1 MRDSKERESV
11 FPPFPIL
18 YEELGFR
25 VLNKPSGLGVLKDNT
40 GAPSLMDLYPQQFQ
54 EPPFIVHRLDK
65 GTSGALLVARSPAV
79 RAIFNRF
86 FQQGL
91 VHKTYLALVEG
102 IPEPPCGLIDQP
114 LEEGRK
120 GRYRIAAPGTGY
132 PARTTYQVLQ
142 VQDGR
147 SWMLCQPQTGRA
159 HQIRIHLAWLGCP
172 LVKDPLYGK
181 VRAKPSAHPELTLHA
196 WKMEFPHPVC
206 GESFRVEAP
215 LPDWAASLPTQ
226 AAP

>member
-1 MRDSKERESV
+1 
-11 FPPFPIL
+11 
-18 YEELGFR
+18 
-25 VLNKPSGLGVLKDNT
+25 
-40 GAPSLMDLYPQQFQ
+40 MDLYPHQFQ
-54 EPPFIVHRLDK
+54 DPPLFVHRLDK

-79 RAIFNRF
+79 RTLFNRL

-102 IPEPPCGLIDQP
+102 VPEPDCGLIDQP

-120 GRYRIAAPGTGY
+120 GRYRIAPPGAGY

-147 SWMLCQPQTGRA
+147 SWVVCQPETGRT
-159 HQIRIHLAWLGCP
+159 HQIRVHLAWLGCP

-181 VRAKPSAHPELTLHA
+181 VRAKPSIHPELTLHA
-196 WKMEFPHPVC
+196 WRLEFPHPVS
-206 GESFRVEAP
+206 GESFQVEAP
-215 LPDWAASLPTQ
+215 LPDWAASLPSQ